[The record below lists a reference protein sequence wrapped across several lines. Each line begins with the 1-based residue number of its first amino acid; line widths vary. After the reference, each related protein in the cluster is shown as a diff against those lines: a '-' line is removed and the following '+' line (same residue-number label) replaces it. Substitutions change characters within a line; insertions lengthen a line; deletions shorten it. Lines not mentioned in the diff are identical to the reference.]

1 MDVSNRKTFQLNLG
15 QMGYISILLLLAC
28 GNVPLTI
35 QRSVSAW
42 IPVALVTIFITKSVW
57 HVPRVDFQTLLGL
70 IHPKFAEVVQL
81 ERFPSRVQWNVH
93 FVNRE
98 SIPRSRR
105 PKSRSLEVLSE
116 ALVPESTAARACWH
130 LALGRPAMFWEQ
142 CPRHCPRP
150 RPLKIL
156 SNPLWAQTT

>member
-42 IPVALVTIFITKSVW
+42 IPVALVTIVITKGVW

-70 IHPKFAEVVQL
+70 IHAEVVQL

-98 SIPRSRR
+98 SIPRSRHLR
-105 PKSRSLEVLSE
+105 IAPCVLLANIYRRQGLITRQNAFPAIKGGSQLRLEHRQME
-116 ALVPESTAARACWH
+116 LVKYAHSVATCY
-130 LALGRPAMFWEQ
+130 L
-142 CPRHCPRP
+142 
-150 RPLKIL
+150 
-156 SNPLWAQTT
+156 

>member
-1 MDVSNRKTFQLNLG
+1 MDVSNRKMLLPSAEK
-15 QMGYISILLLLAC
+15 MGYISILLILAC

-42 IPVALVTIFITKSVW
+42 IPVALVTIVITKGVW

-81 ERFPSRVQWNVH
+81 ERFPSRVQWYVH

-98 SIPRSRR
+98 SIPRSHHLRIAPCVLLANIYRR
-105 PKSRSLEVLSE
+105 QGLITRQNAFPAIKGGSQLRLEHRQMELVKY
-116 ALVPESTAARACWH
+116 ALMAATCH
-130 LALGRPAMFWEQ
+130 L
-142 CPRHCPRP
+142 
-150 RPLKIL
+150 
-156 SNPLWAQTT
+156 

>member
-42 IPVALVTIFITKSVW
+42 IPVALVTIVITKGVW
-57 HVPRVDFQTLLGL
+57 HVPRVAFQTLLGL

-81 ERFPSRVQWNVH
+81 ERFPSRVQWYVH

-98 SIPRSRR
+98 SIPRSHHLRIAPCVLLANIYRR
-105 PKSRSLEVLSE
+105 QGLITRQNAFPAIKGGSQLRLEHRQMELVKY
-116 ALVPESTAARACWH
+116 ALMAATCH
-130 LALGRPAMFWEQ
+130 L
-142 CPRHCPRP
+142 
-150 RPLKIL
+150 
-156 SNPLWAQTT
+156 